1 MSTETLEPVDV
12 HFTEQVLALARESG
26 QSGEPGQAREP
37 RGLPPG
43 LDADTLLTYFD
54 AQLETRHIDFA
65 ARWMRVQKTGYYSIG
80 SAGHEA
86 NAAVAMALRPTD
98 PALLH
103 YRSGGFYAARSRQL
117 GIDSCTD
124 TLRSLAASS
133 RDAISGGRHKVF
145 GHHGMAVIPQTSTI
159 ASHLP
164 RAFGVAMTLG
174 RQDLLGLESRW
185 SADALAVCSF
195 GDASANHAS
204 AIGALNAS
212 SYVTHRGIR
221 LPLLWV
227 CEDNGIGISTRTPAG
242 WLEASLACLPG
253 VDYTL
258 VDGSDPVA
266 ALLETRRIADQVRA
280 TGRPALLHLKTVRFM
295 GHAGT
300 DAEVAYR
307 SRTDIA
313 RDYERDPLLGTA
325 RLLVD
330 AGVLTPE
337 EVVELY
343 EDKRSHVMGLA
354 AQMGEEPHLTSSE
367 EVRRPLTV
375 SRPEEVRELVRSSA
389 AYLQG
394 REPVVKVGARLTLA
408 QAINAVLHETLTSH
422 DDAFAFGEDIST
434 KGGVYGLTRGLRK
447 RFGEA
452 RVFDTILDEETILGT
467 ALGMAVSG
475 WLPIPEIQYLAYV
488 HNAIDQI
495 RGEGATQAFFSNGDF
510 TNGMVIRIAGL
521 AYQKGFGGHFH
532 NDNSVA
538 ALRDI
543 PGVQLVVPA
552 HPDDA
557 LELLRTSVAVARAE
571 GRMVIFLEP
580 IALYHS
586 RDLHEPG
593 DGLWTSEY
601 AVPTTDLD
609 ARPVSARQHGDGR
622 DLLMVTF
629 GNGVPMSLRVAR
641 RLEEEGV
648 QASVLD
654 LRWLTPLPAEDMLAA
669 VGSAQRVLVVD
680 ETRASGGVSESVL
693 ALLADHGVGA
703 PVARVCSDD
712 SFIPLG
718 PAADTVLLDEERIH
732 AAALHLMGD

>member
-1 MSTETLEPVDV
+1 MSTETLEPVDL
-12 HFTEQVLALARESG
+12 HFTEQVQALGRAPRE
-26 QSGEPGQAREP
+26 
-37 RGLPPG
+37 LPPG
-43 LDADTLLTYFD
+43 LDAQTLLTYFD
-54 AQLETRHIDFA
+54 AQLETRHVDFA

-80 SAGHEA
+80 SAGHES

-103 YRSGGFYAARSRQL
+103 YRSGGFYAARSRQM
-117 GIDSCTD
+117 GIDSATD

-174 RQDLLGLESRW
+174 RQGLLGLESRW
-185 SADALAVCSF
+185 PSDAIAVCSF

-253 VDYTL
+253 VDYNL
-258 VDGSDPVA
+258 VDGSDPEA
-266 ALLETRRIADQVRA
+266 ALLETRRVADQVRA

-313 RDYERDPLLGTA
+313 RDYERDPMLGTA

-330 AGVLTPE
+330 TGLLTPE
-337 EVVELY
+337 EVLERY
-343 EDKRSHVMGLA
+343 EEKRAHVMGIA
-354 AQMGEEPHLTSSE
+354 AEMGEEPHLTSSD
-367 EVRRPLTV
+367 EVREPLTV

-394 REPVVKVGARLTLA
+394 REPVVKVGAKLTLA
-408 QAINAVLHETLTSH
+408 QAINAVLHETLASRPE
-422 DDAFAFGEDIST
+422 AFAFGEDIST

-552 HPDDA
+552 HPQDA

-571 GRMVIFLEP
+571 GRIVIFLEP

-586 RDLHEPG
+586 RDLHEAG

-601 AVPTTDLD
+601 AVPATDLD
-609 ARPVSARQHGDGR
+609 ARPVSARRHGDGR

-629 GNGVPMSLRVAR
+629 GNGVPMSLRVAQ

-648 QASVLD
+648 HASVLD
-654 LRWLTPLPAEDMLAA
+654 LRWLTPLPAEDILAA
-669 VGSAQRVLVVD
+669 VGSAERVLVVD
-680 ETRASGGVSESVL
+680 ETRVSGGVSESVL

-718 PAADTVLLDEERIH
+718 PAADTVLLDEDRIH
-732 AAALHLMGD
+732 AAAMRLMGG